1 MTLTFH
7 FLVETNCLTK
17 SGWVSLRINCMSG
30 GSPAGV
36 ALRTRCGSGR
46 LFLDVLQLFLG
57 EQSPVC
63 AGGSQPGTFA
73 LSCIGFIS
81 SVNGVS
87 CSMAWRV
94 QQHPVTWSSSS

>member
-57 EQSPVC
+57 
-63 AGGSQPGTFA
+63 GSRLQFA
-73 LSCIGFIS
+73 WEGLSLERLPCLVLVLFLLLM
-81 SVNGVS
+81 V
-87 CSMAWRV
+87 
-94 QQHPVTWSSSS
+94 